1 MFDSFE
7 IDESLAGRC
16 ENFGVLFNKLEHGND
31 DYYDQREDC
40 CSKFNYSI
48 CISGNVVVNSLALGA
63 KST

>member
-1 MFDSFE
+1 MLWYVG
-7 IDESLAGRC
+7 I
-16 ENFGVLFNKLEHGND
+16 LFNKLDD